1 MKNFLRNLQQWLSI
15 WIGIVLTLSLSW
27 AVYAWVWMIAS
38 DWDSLTH
45 TKWNEMVGYT
55 VPSGAVMSFDLASCP
70 TGWTDYTAARGR
82 AVIWVW
88 QWNTAE
94 WWWTG
99 TNWSLWTTTW
109 AETHT
114 LTEAQMPSHNHSI
127 WLPGSYDGSA
137 ENPWGSNAYSFFNS
151 SNSPV
156 VVRDA
161 WPATP
166 SVSIIQDTW
175 SDQAHNN
182 MQPSIALLYCK
193 KD

>member
-1 MKNFLRNLQQWLSI
+1 MQQWI
-15 WIGIVLTLSLSW
+15 NIGIWFFWILLLGWS
-27 AVYAWVWMIAS
+27 VYAWVWMIAS

-55 VPSGAVMSFDLASCP
+55 VPSGALMAFDLGSCP
-70 TGWTDYTAARGR
+70 TWWTEYTAARGR
-82 AVIWVW
+82 TFIWVG

-114 LTEAQMPSHNHSI
+114 LTEAQMPSHIHDIAGEILFGN
-127 WLPGSYDGSA
+127 GSA
-137 ENPWGSNAYSFFNS
+137 GTAYPQTVSWNGLRPSSTTQFTGSGQ
-151 SNSPV
+151 
-156 VVRDA
+156 
-161 WPATP
+161 T
-166 SVSIIQDTW
+166 
-175 SDQAHNN
+175 HNN
-182 MQPSIALLYCK
+182 MQPSIAVLYCK

>member
-70 TGWTDYTAARGR
+70 TGWTEYTAARGR

-94 WWWTG
+94 WGWLG
-99 TNWSLWTTTW
+99 TNRTLGAIAW

-114 LTEAQMPSHNHSI
+114 LTEAQMPAHNH
-127 WLPGSYDGSA
+127 LH
-137 ENPWGSNAYSFFNS
+137 
-151 SNSPV
+151 
-156 VVRDA
+156 
-161 WPATP
+161 WPATN
-166 SVSIIQDTW
+166 SVFDFWFWISTTLIDPVSNSEYYHNTDENVEYYQYTSTQW
-175 SDQAHNN
+175 GSQAHNN
-182 MQPSIALLYCK
+182 MPPSIALLYCK